1 MPFKQRLL
9 FAVGG
14 STTFTLCGLFIFLA
28 SRYFHLIRI
37 IATLSIFMILGG
49 LIATFVLLS
58 YYVKVK

>member
-14 STTFTLCGLFIFLA
+14 STTSTLCGLCIFLA

-49 LIATFVLLS
+49 LIATVVIFL
-58 YYVKVK
+58 YFFKN